1 MSHLN
6 KPVITNQIY
15 VTTIMVLKDLN
26 LKLYWRDNKKMAL
39 DSPSFKF
46 VEFEV
51 VDLVVPTIN
60 FHFPGHKSV
69 KSDQLSSRFWN
80 SYKRPSQLE
89 NGACQACP
97 LDLLLAGWDRLGVRL
112 LQGEQHC
119 LLDPQWCR
127 RLFLPDLLDHL
138 LDHYHLPFFPRSDAS
153 SDWQRRNAATRDE
166 WRWAAD
172 RPWAG

>member
-1 MSHLN
+1 MN
-6 KPVITNQIY
+6 KPVVTNQIY

-69 KSDQLSSRFWN
+69 KSDQLSSRF
-80 SYKRPSQLE
+80 
-89 NGACQACP
+89 
-97 LDLLLAGWDRLGVRL
+97 
-112 LQGEQHC
+112 
-119 LLDPQWCR
+119 
-127 RLFLPDLLDHL
+127 
-138 LDHYHLPFFPRSDAS
+138 
-153 SDWQRRNAATRDE
+153 
-166 WRWAAD
+166 
-172 RPWAG
+172 